1 MVSTN
6 SEAPLLCI
14 VWVGKKKL
22 AAMVTDIIN
31 AATLLWLTFS
41 LIEEQSKVIVHDKWR
56 YILWQKNA

>member
-41 LIEEQSKVIVHDKWR
+41 LIEEQSKVIVHDK
-56 YILWQKNA
+56 